1 MAEPQF
7 PILVEQKQLHPHQ
20 HFSAHRDLE
29 AALRQSVRGEIRF
42 DSGSRAL
49 YATDASNYRQLP
61 IGLVLPLDTADV
73 EAAVTACRKFS
84 APILSRGAGT
94 SLAGQCCNVAVVLD
108 FSKYVDRILNLD
120 YSAASRASNP
130 GLFSIAC
137 ARLRSV
143 II

>member
-1 MAEPQF
+1 M
-7 PILVEQKQLHPHQ
+7 
-20 HFSAHRDLE
+20 
-29 AALRQSVRGEIRF
+29 RGEIRF

-73 EAAVTACRKFS
+73 EATVAACRKFN

-120 YSAASRASNP
+120 PRSACRASNP
-130 GLFSIAC
+130 ASFSIAC

-143 II
+143 IISPSLPILPPIAAALSAA